1 MSRLMRDELER
12 QNRGSLVERA
22 LSRWWVLVPVLL
34 LVVGII
40 AWTFWPL
47 SQDALFDRGTELMK
61 SKELSDW
68 ERAWRDYFQPL
79 NERFPDHPY
88 QEQVEKYRMQIE
100 QARNALLVPELGMSE
115 GQRLFE
121 QGQQLVKEGKT
132 REALELWE
140 RLMVVFKDVE

>member
-1 MSRLMRDELER
+1 PTEIDDRRAATVAQNRMPDLDADRGPGAATVMSRLMRDELQR
-12 QNRGSLVERA
+12 QNRGSMLERA
-22 LSRWWVLVPVLL
+22 IGRWWVLVPLLL

-47 SQDALFDRGTELMK
+47 SQDTLFDRGSELMK

-88 QEQVEKYRMQIE
+88 QDQ
-100 QARNALLVPELGMSE
+100 
-115 GQRLFE
+115 
-121 QGQQLVKEGKT
+121 
-132 REALELWE
+132 
-140 RLMVVFKDVE
+140 